1 MQMRRDIMR
10 TLHALIARIGMKTE
24 GKNRLYILSA
34 AVICA
39 ALGFAVWEIAGSFVP
54 GGTDR
59 MLIFILLPGVM
70 SMFSS
75 ILFLYNNR
83 FS

>member
-1 MQMRRDIMR
+1 MR
-10 TLHALIARIGMKTE
+10 TLHAAIAKTGMKTE
-24 GKNRLYILSA
+24 GKNRLFIISA
-34 AVICA
+34 AVLCA
-39 ALGFAVWEIAGSFVP
+39 VSGFVVWAVGGRFVLD
-54 GGTDR
+54 GTDWL
-59 MLIFILLPGVM
+59 LIFILLPGIL